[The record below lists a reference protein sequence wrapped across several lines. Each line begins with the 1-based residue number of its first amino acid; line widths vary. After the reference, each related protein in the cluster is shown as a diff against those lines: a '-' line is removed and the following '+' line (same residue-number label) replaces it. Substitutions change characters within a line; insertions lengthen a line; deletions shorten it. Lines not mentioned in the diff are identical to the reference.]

1 MASDS
6 EPHAAMSE
14 SHENHGPAI
23 LGVAIATT
31 IVASFCLLLRIYIRI
46 RITRSF
52 WWDDGLIVVALVR
65 KLKAGRTGRDQPPN
79 VLFSGALYHWCSVQ

>member
-6 EPHAAMSE
+6 VPHAAMSG
-14 SHENHGPAI
+14 SHENNGPAI

-31 IVASFCLLLRIYIRI
+31 IAALLCVLLRLSIRV

-65 KLKAGRTGRDQPPN
+65 KLARLN
-79 VLFSGALYHWCSVQ
+79 VTSA